1 RQRTM
6 CEAGGTG
13 PVVSARARWSDPPP
27 VRKCARGRGTRKAA
41 PSGAHRQMRG
51 TERVHSPAPLS
62 PTPPSG
68 EHEKRAGTAGAVPA
82 LSSPSE
88 LVEHAPV
95 HSVDHPGREVRRQG
109 VVVALVEG
117 EVAEL
122 VVLDDV
128 LVEEA
133 VQRAPFGGGKSLQLA
148 LCIRCKSGD

>member
-27 VRKCARGRGTRKAA
+27 VRKCVRGPGTRKAA

-82 LSSPSE
+82 LSSPAE

-95 HSVDHPGREVRRQG
+95 HGVDPPGREVRRQG
-109 VVVALVEG
+109 VVVPLVG
-117 EVAEL
+117 REVPQL
-122 VVLDDV
+122 IILDV

-133 VQRAPFGGGKSLQLA
+133 VQRAPFGGGESLEVA
-148 LCIRCKSGD
+148 L